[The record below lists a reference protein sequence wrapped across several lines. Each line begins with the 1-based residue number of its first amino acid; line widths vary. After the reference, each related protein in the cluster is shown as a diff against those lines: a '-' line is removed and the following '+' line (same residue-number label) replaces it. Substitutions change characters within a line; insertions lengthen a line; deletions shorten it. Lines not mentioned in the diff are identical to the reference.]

1 MKKYTMLLL
10 ALAACGSEKTGPEP
24 IDPSTL
30 PSTNIYDPEAFQLDA
45 DSSGVPSQCPGP
57 EHPAGLNVGDTF
69 PSVQFPNVDWEP
81 VNIKSLCGSG
91 AILVVAA
98 TEWCGACIVEFDYL
112 AEVATDWRERGVEIY
127 YTLFEDRAG
136 QPTGP
141 RTLMAFESYMLDV
154 HGTVPFRVL
163 ADPTASLPRSL
174 NQGVSLPVAWGLDE
188 QMVIRNFSEG
198 TSGPMVSDW
207 VEDILARPP
216 ASPIF

>member
-10 ALAACGSEKTGPEP
+10 ALAACGSERTGPEP
-24 IDPSTL
+24 VDPSTL

-57 EHPAGLNVGDTF
+57 DHPVGLNVGDTF

-81 VNIKSLCGSG
+81 VNIKNLCGSG

-127 YTLFEDRAG
+127 YCWPAHRPSHPD
-136 QPTGP
+136 
-141 RTLMAFESYMLDV
+141 
-154 HGTVPFRVL
+154 
-163 ADPTASLPRSL
+163 
-174 NQGVSLPVAWGLDE
+174 GL
-188 QMVIRNFSEG
+188 
-198 TSGPMVSDW
+198 
-207 VEDILARPP
+207 
-216 ASPIF
+216 